1 MTVSWPALSFV
12 PVHCEPSSHTAI
24 VLHSQQLQNI
34 STGDVKVTQFRPTH
48 SKGIAKELTVVPAA
62 AQPSLP
68 PSQLPSAQREA
79 EWIVAAVKEALSMP
93 EPRMSTL
100 TRTEMA
106 DV

>member
-1 MTVSWPALSFV
+1 MSWPALSSV
-12 PVHCEPSSHTAI
+12 PDHSGPSSHTAI

-34 STGDVKVTQFRPTH
+34 STGDVHITQFKPTD

-62 AQPSLP
+62 AHLSLP

-79 EWIVAAVKEALSMP
+79 EWTVAAVKEALSMP

-100 TRTEMA
+100 TRMVMA
-106 DV
+106 DT